1 MQIFINLFKHRHL
14 QLLTKLPLASKLKQ
28 KGLHVSVM
36 GKICSQVKPTFPLTT
51 IRVNGTKKF
60 PKRVNGTKTFL
71 KRVKGTRKFTDQTR
85 VNTGLT

>member
-1 MQIFINLFKHRHL
+1 MIKSSVLK
-14 QLLTKLPLASKLKQ
+14 LLTKLPLASKLKQ
-28 KGLHVSVM
+28 KGLHVSVV
-36 GKICSQVKPTFPLTT
+36 GKICSQVEPAFPLTT
-51 IRVNGTKKF
+51 IRVDGTKKF